1 MFRFQAKEVPALFGK
16 NHNICLCVFKIFVVH
31 RIFIN
36 KLDGYKKFVFSITN
50 FNNQKLDFP
59 VFTKNSKY
67 EDIEGD

>member
-1 MFRFQAKEVPALFGK
+1 MFRFQATEVPALFGK

-31 RIFIN
+31 RIFIS

-59 VFTKNSKY
+59 ASYKKLKY
-67 EDIEGD
+67 EDIEGG